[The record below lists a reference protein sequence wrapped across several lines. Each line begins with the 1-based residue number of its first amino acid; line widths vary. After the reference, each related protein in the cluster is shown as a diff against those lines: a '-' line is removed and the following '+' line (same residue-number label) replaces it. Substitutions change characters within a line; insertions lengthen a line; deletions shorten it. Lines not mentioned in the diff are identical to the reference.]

1 MSKKMVAPLILCPM
15 LLLSACGGTNN
26 TPAATEKVTPVEVK
40 KDPVTLT
47 VYFQYPNDWPEEEF
61 MKTFAEPLM
70 KKYPHMTIKYIPG
83 GKLSEL
89 IAAGGQI
96 DIVFASIGKVA
107 ESLMDYKL
115 ETDITAMM
123 KKNNYNT
130 NHLDQTMV
138 DAAKQIAGG
147 GMYGLPVYT
156 MPQAIYY
163 NKDLFDKFGVP
174 YPKDGLSWDQVYE
187 LSKSLTRNEGGVQ
200 YYGFG
205 TSYGHLAMLNQ
216 QSIPIV
222 YTDTKRSTFD
232 KDEKW
237 RSFADNLIRFYKLPG
252 YDKVDPGKISEPNE
266 RNRFFKDRT
275 MAMFLGISAQYQA
288 QEIGNMNWD
297 LASAPTLKEAP
308 GLGLQP
314 YPVYF
319 YVASTSKYKDQAF
332 DAISYL
338 TTPEYQIQQIKDG
351 KFVTALSDNEIR
363 KQFGSNNPLYTGKNV
378 KALQP
383 SKYAPV
389 ASVNKYNGPNNGEMV
404 TIVRDV
410 VYNGKD
416 INTALREAAE
426 RVNKKIDTAEAA
438 SK

>member
-1 MSKKMVAPLILCPM
+1 MSRRIIAPLILCPI
-15 LLLSACGGTNN
+15 LLLSACGSTSS
-26 TPAATEKVTPVEVK
+26 TPPAGEKAATAAVK

-47 VYFQYPNDWPEEEF
+47 VYFQYPNDWPEDEF
-61 MKTFAEPLM
+61 MKTFAEPIM

-89 IAAGGQI
+89 LATGQTI
-96 DIVFASIGKVA
+96 DIVFASIGKAA

-115 ETDITAMM
+115 EYEISALM

-130 NHLDQTMV
+130 NHLDQTMI
-138 DAAKQIAGG
+138 DTAKQLANG

-174 YPKDGLSWDQVYE
+174 YLKDGLTWDQVYDI
-187 LSKSLTRNEGGVQ
+187 SKALTRNEGGVQ

-222 YTDTKRSTFD
+222 YTGTNKSSFD
-232 KDEKW
+232 KEVKW
-237 RSFADNLIRFYKLPG
+237 RSFAENLIRFYKLPG

-266 RNRFFKDRT
+266 RNRFFKDRA

-288 QEIGNMNWD
+288 KEIGDMNWD
-297 LASAPTLKEAP
+297 LASAPVFKEAP
-308 GLGLQP
+308 DVGLQA

-319 YVASTSKYKDQAF
+319 YVASTSPNKDQAF
-332 DAISYL
+332 DVISYL
-338 TTPEYQIQQIKDG
+338 TTAEYQTQQIKDG
-351 KFVTALSDNEIR
+351 KFVTALKDKELR
-363 KQFGSNNPLYTGKNV
+363 KQFGANNPLYAGKNV

-383 SKYAPV
+383 NKYAPTS
-389 ASVNKYNGPNNGEMV
+389 SVNKYDGPNNGQMV
-404 TIVRDV
+404 NIVKDV

-416 INTALREAAE
+416 VNTALREAAE
-426 RVNKKIDTAEAA
+426 RVNKKIEEAEAA